1 MIRKFI
7 FSFTLLMVS
16 SYALIAQY
24 QIDLIPR
31 VSPDKAIYAKVGY
44 TNILI
49 EYGSPSAEDR
59 VLWGALV
66 PYDKVWRAGA
76 NNATTIEF
84 IEDVVVD
91 GQSLSAGIYA
101 LFMIPRQHS
110 AWTVILN
117 KKKDQWGAFSY
128 DASDDVLRMDVM
140 PTRISYVEK
149 LEYRV
154 DVEGFNNAEVAM
166 EWENVRIAFNV
177 QTEYLKDLKSEVKRK
192 VTEADD
198 AIKWVVYLQGAEYL
212 MQENI
217 EKELA
222 MEWINKS
229 EQLSKIEG
237 AWDEQFYPKN
247 YVIGNMYWV
256 KAQVS
261 AAMENYT
268 EAIDYV
274 ERLMRLESDYS
285 YYREEKSFEQI
296 DEALKHWKEQ

>member
-7 FSFTLLMVS
+7 FSIYLLMVS
-16 SYALIAQY
+16 SYAIIAQY

-49 EYGSPSAEDR
+49 EYGSPSVQDR
-59 VLWGALV
+59 VLWGDLV

-91 GQSLSAGIYA
+91 GQSLSAGVYA
-101 LFMIPRQHS
+101 LFMIPRQDA

-128 DASDDVLRMDVM
+128 NASDDVLRMDVM

-177 QTEYLKDLKSEVKRK
+177 QTEYLKDLKSEIERK
-192 VTEADD
+192 VTEADE

-217 EKELA
+217 ETELA
-222 MEWINKS
+222 LEWINNS
-229 EQLSKIEG
+229 EQLSKIK
-237 AWDEQFYPKN
+237 APWDEQFYPKN
-247 YVIGNMYWV
+247 YVLGNMYWI
-256 KAQVS
+256 KAQAL
-261 AAMENYT
+261 AAMENYA
-268 EAIDYV
+268 EAIDYT
-274 ERLMRLESDYS
+274 EKLMMLESDYS
-285 YYREEKSFEQI
+285 FYYEEKSFEQI
-296 DEALKHWKEQ
+296 DEALKFWKEQ